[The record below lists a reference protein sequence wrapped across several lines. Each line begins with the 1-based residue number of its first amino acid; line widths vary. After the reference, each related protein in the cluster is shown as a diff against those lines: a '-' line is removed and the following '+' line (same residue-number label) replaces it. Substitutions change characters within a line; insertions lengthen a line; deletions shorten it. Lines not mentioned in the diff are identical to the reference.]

1 MDFAVLVMAGG
12 FVTVMII
19 VALRIDH
26 IEYMERLR
34 RKKGPKD
41 DSAA

>member
-1 MDFAVLVMAGG
+1 MDYAIMALAGAFA
-12 FVTVMII
+12 TVMII

-34 RKKGPKD
+34 RKKGSRD
-41 DSAA
+41 EDVA